1 MDPLLRKICQDLFRD
16 SSSLH
21 FEEHKETKDDG
32 SGTMQ
37 RVIKMS
43 EMNTRL
49 LSKDYHIKQLLS
61 VKNQTCDSTL
71 IALQIKIDRL
81 QFKKANQ
88 AERIK
93 VLQDIHSRYKNETA
107 HRIKTLESQINKLKR
122 IIQILKIERDKTPYT
137 CYNTIFDLYQLI
149 QEES

>member
-37 RVIKMS
+37 RHSKID
-43 EMNTRL
+43 EMNTQL
-49 LSKDYHIKQLLS
+49 LSKDYRIKQLLTL
-61 VKNQTCDSTL
+61 KNQTCDSTL
-71 IALQIKIDRL
+71 IALKIKIDRL

-107 HRIKTLESQINKLKR
+107 HRIKTLEKIVNELKR
-122 IIQILKIERDKTPYT
+122 INQILSDERDKTPYT